1 MRKFAGRKL
10 LTWKRM
16 YKEID
21 IKDKSLF
28 DNNGLS
34 VQPDRNMTLDEAYD
48 FVIDKVRGIYGMKD
62 AI

>member
-1 MRKFAGRKL
+1 
-10 LTWKRM
+10 M

-21 IKDKSLF
+21 IEDKSLF

-48 FVIDKVRGIYGMKD
+48 LVIDKVRGIYGMKD
-62 AI
+62 AL

>member
-1 MRKFAGRKL
+1 
-10 LTWKRM
+10 M

-21 IKDKSLF
+21 IKDRSLF

-34 VQPDRNMTLDEAYD
+34 VQPDRNMTLDEAND